1 MSWIFLILAGCVEI
15 LGIIAMKQLILT
27 GKKIFILAL
36 ALIFMASFGLL
47 SQAMQEISMATAYAI
62 WTGIGAGGGVLVGVV
77 FFKESKNIKKL
88 FFITLIIASVIG
100 LKAIG

>member
-1 MSWIFLILAGCVEI
+1 
-15 LGIIAMKQLILT
+15 
-27 GKKIFILAL
+27 
-36 ALIFMASFGLL
+36 
-47 SQAMQEISMATAYAI
+47 TAYAI